1 MLRWPRFMK
10 AKLPLETERVQPY
23 TTIAMPPVINTIM
36 IVTPN
41 KDDIIAM
48 IIFKND
54 NGLPPEAVII
64 TTINEL

>member
-10 AKLPLETERVQPY
+10 VKLPLETERVQPY
-23 TTIAMPPVINTIM
+23 STIAMLPVINTM
-36 IVTPN
+36 IVTTN